1 MLDRVLLQS
10 TIAQIFLTED
20 VMDALKSGNTINQ
33 IEQSTSTNQDHN
45 NRKFYFQ
52 QPVAWDEAAGAKN
65 WYIGSI
71 QVLELSGLTLF
82 RSLGK
87 EIRRLC

>member
-1 MLDRVLLQS
+1 
-10 TIAQIFLTED
+10 
-20 VMDALKSGNTINQ
+20 MDALKSGNTINQ
-33 IEQSTSTNQDHN
+33 IEPSTSTNQDN
-45 NRKFYFQ
+45 NDRKFYFQ

-71 QVLELSGLTLF
+71 RVLELSGLTLF